1 MSNDLIIAGRRN
13 FLVRAMGFIA
23 APAAAVPA
31 IAALPTISPDLVAK
45 MQVWRNTF
53 GQYLSAQE
61 AYQRSGVPF
70 ADYAGGTMTP
80 EYAAYTT
87 LQFEEND
94 VRNEML
100 RAILKTN

>member
-1 MSNDLIIAGRRN
+1 MSGDLIIAGRRN

-45 MQVWRNTF
+45 MQAWRDTF
-53 GQYLSAQE
+53 KQRQLLEQ
-61 AYQRSGVPF
+61 AYCRSGRAFIDGP
-70 ADYAGGTMTP
+70 GRTMTP
-80 EYAAYTT
+80 EYAAYMEQ
-87 LQFEEND
+87 QFMEND

-100 RAILKTN
+100 RAILKVA